1 VLSRTLAEPF
11 FRKTTKNP
19 NSTSKANLGLPNK
32 MDYQRLSPGNAS
44 PSYSAQKLRAIEG
57 VLRSNYLYS
66 LLIFVPLGIFF
77 GTLGANP
84 TIVFVFN
91 MLAIV
96 PLAMLLSFG
105 TEELSANSGQAVG
118 ELLNA
123 SFGNAVE
130 MIVSWIQGPSKI
142 CC

>member
-1 VLSRTLAEPF
+1 
-11 FRKTTKNP
+11 
-19 NSTSKANLGLPNK
+19 